1 MEKSQKVIYYITVGI
16 FIISGICLGIYYFA
30 HGNKP
35 SLYMGLGTPL
45 FLLIPFVFYKLNIKI
60 PYRLLTFF
68 FIFLIMGYNIGFIM
82 DGYKKFILYYCDKI
96 VHFTSGF
103 LFTVI
108 GLCIFFYAER
118 QPLKIGN

>member
-1 MEKSQKVIYYITVGI
+1 
-16 FIISGICLGIYYFA
+16 
-30 HGNKP
+30 
-35 SLYMGLGTPL
+35 MGLGTPL